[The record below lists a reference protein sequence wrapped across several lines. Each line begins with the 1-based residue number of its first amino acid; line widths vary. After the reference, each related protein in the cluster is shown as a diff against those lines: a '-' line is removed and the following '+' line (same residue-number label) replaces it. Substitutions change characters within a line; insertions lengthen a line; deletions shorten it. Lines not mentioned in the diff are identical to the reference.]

1 MAVVNLKTDDFE
13 TFVQENPMIVLDFWA
28 EWCGPC
34 KMFAPIFEKVSENH
48 PDVAFAK
55 VNVEEEQQL
64 AAMFQVRSIPTVA
77 FMREG
82 IVVYAQPGMMPEEM
96 LEEGI
101 KQLKALDMDQVRADL
116 EKAQQEQ
123 QQQG

>member
-1 MAVVNLKTDDFE
+1 MAVINLKTEDFE
-13 TFVQENPMIVLDFWA
+13 KFIQDNPMIVLDFWA

-34 KMFAPIFEKVSENH
+34 KMFGPIFEKVSENH
-48 PDVAFAK
+48 DDVAFAK

-101 KQLKALDMDQVRADL
+101 KQMKALDMDQVRADL
-116 EKAQQEQ
+116 EKAQQSEQ
-123 QQQG
+123 G

>member
-1 MAVVNLKTDDFE
+1 MAVVNLKTEEFE
-13 TFVQENPMIVLDFWA
+13 KFVQEHPMIVLDFWA

-34 KMFAPIFEKVSENH
+34 KMFGPIFEKVSENH

-123 QQQG
+123 QQEG

>member
-1 MAVVNLKTDDFE
+1 MAVVNLKTEEFE
-13 TFVQENPMIVLDFWA
+13 KFIQDHPMVILDFWA

-34 KMFAPIFEKVSENH
+34 KMFAPIFEKVAEKH

-101 KQLKALDMDQVRADL
+101 QQMKNLDMDQVRAEL

>member
-1 MAVVNLKTDDFE
+1 MAVVNLKTEDFE
-13 TFVQENPMIVLDFWA
+13 KFVQENPMIVLDFWA

-34 KMFAPIFEKVSENH
+34 KMFGPIFEKVAEQH
-48 PDVAFAK
+48 DDVAFAK

-77 FMREG
+77 FMRDG
-82 IVVYAQPGMMPEEM
+82 IVVYAQPGMVPEDM

-101 KQLKALDMDQVRADL
+101 QQMKALDMDKVREDL

-123 QQQG
+123 QK

>member
-1 MAVVNLKTDDFE
+1 MAVVNLKTEDFE
-13 TFVQENPMIVLDFWA
+13 KFVQDNPMIVLDFWA

-34 KMFAPIFEKVSENH
+34 KMFGPIFEKVSENH

-101 KQLKALDMDQVRADL
+101 KQMKSLDMDQVRADL

-123 QQQG
+123 QG

>member
-1 MAVVNLKTDDFE
+1 MAVVNLKTEDFE
-13 TFVQENPMIVLDFWA
+13 KFVQENPMIVLDFWA

-34 KMFAPIFEKVSENH
+34 KMFGPIFEKVFEKH

>member
-1 MAVVNLKTDDFE
+1 MAVVNLKTEEFE
-13 TFVQENPMIVLDFWA
+13 KFVQDNPMIVLDFWA

-34 KMFAPIFEKVSENH
+34 KMFGPIFEKVSENH
-48 PDVAFAK
+48 ADVAFAK

-101 KQLKALDMDQVRADL
+101 KQMKSLDMDQVRADL

-123 QQQG
+123 GQQG

>member
-1 MAVVNLKTDDFE
+1 MAVVNLKTEEFE
-13 TFVQENPMIVLDFWA
+13 KFIQDHPMVILDFWA

-34 KMFAPIFEKVSENH
+34 KMFAPIFEKVAEKH

-101 KQLKALDMDQVRADL
+101 QQMKNLDMDQVRAEL

-123 QQQG
+123 QQG

>member
-1 MAVVNLKTDDFE
+1 MATVNLKAEDFE
-13 TFVQENPMIVLDFWA
+13 KFVQDNPMIVLDFWA

-34 KMFAPIFEKVSENH
+34 KMFGPIFEKVSENH
-48 PDVAFAK
+48 DDVAFAK

-64 AAMFQVRSIPTVA
+64 AGMFQVRSIPTVA

-101 KQLKALDMDQVRADL
+101 KQMKALDMDQVRADL

-123 QQQG
+123 QG